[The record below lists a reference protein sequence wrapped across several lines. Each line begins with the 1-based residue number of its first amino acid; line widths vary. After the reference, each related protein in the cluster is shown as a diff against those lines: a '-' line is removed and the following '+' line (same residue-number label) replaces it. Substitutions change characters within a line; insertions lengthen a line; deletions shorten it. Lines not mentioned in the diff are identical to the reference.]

1 MAITYLE
8 NKKMYCA
15 NIKGKQFLY
24 SINKYGSLAKLLA
37 EKSLKYEKRFKNFI
51 IEEEDFAI
59 IKIYNKITDSIYD
72 IKIDKEFIEKVQ
84 LAKWYI
90 KLSFKCQNILCCFL

>member
-24 SINKYGSLAKLLA
+24 SINKYGPLAKLLA
-37 EKSLKYEKRFKNFI
+37 EKSLKHKK
-51 IEEEDFAI
+51 
-59 IKIYNKITDSIYD
+59 KI
-72 IKIDKEFIEKVQ
+72 
-84 LAKWYI
+84 
-90 KLSFKCQNILCCFL
+90 